1 MIIQANLNNHVLTEQ
16 ITVKSKLQEVNS
28 TTIGIITVSNSSVN
42 NSPNAEMTIP
52 AVRNIAVSF
61 MTLRL

>member
-1 MIIQANLNNHVLTEQ
+1 MIIWANLNNHVLTEQ
-16 ITVKSKLQEVNS
+16 ITVKSKLQKVNS
-28 TTIGIITVSNSSVN
+28 TAIIITVSNSRVN